1 MSRAL
6 AVSIGIGTLTLASI
20 AHAEGKPPTA
30 FAPAAQGGDILSTF
44 GVHVYAGFAGGGD
57 TIYEVTYTDGSTS
70 SLDAGEGVMVGGG
83 LTWTPFWFTD
93 RLGLGFGYDVGYKL
107 GTTGQAANGS
117 INLERVPMVLSARG
131 LLAIAGNYHLLL
143 GVGGVA
149 EFGVHLYGD
158 GVATG
163 IDGRFNDAFGG
174 MAELG
179 VLFGAPLA
187 LGAEITGRFTMLEYS
202 APGGTASAMSGSA
215 NFALHFFL

>member
-1 MSRAL
+1 MSKLLAL
-6 AVSIGIGTLTLASI
+6 MIGIGTLTLASEG
-20 AHAEGKPPTA
+20 HAEGKPPTA
-30 FAPAAQGGDILSTF
+30 FAPAAQEGDVLSTF

-70 SLDAGEGVMVGGG
+70 SLDAGEGLMLGGG
-83 LTWTPFWFTD
+83 LTWTPLWLTD
-93 RLGLGFGYDVGYKL
+93 RLGLGLGYDVGYKL

-117 INLERVPMVLSARG
+117 INLERVPMTLSARG
-131 LLAIAGNYHLLL
+131 LFAIAGNYHLLL
-143 GVGGVA
+143 AAGGVA

-163 IDGRFNDAFGG
+163 IDGRFSDAFGG

-187 LGAEITGRFTMLEYS
+187 VGAEITGRFTMIEYS
-202 APGGTASAMSGSA
+202 ANGVTVSGMSGAA